1 MKNSERRNIV
11 ELYGKIKTFQHIHN
25 NTPTSMYTFEE
36 TVNKIKRHIEN
47 FCELMYSS
55 LVCRT
60 SSSITLSL
68 IVNNKNTYVAI
79 QVTIFNNNF
88 ISVGNVFTLLR
99 ESGIYED
106 IDLSKVNFCNNAQQT
121 KLQTQVVVEH
131 I

>member
-11 ELYGKIKTFQHIHN
+11 ELYEKIKTFQYIHN
-25 NTPTSMYTFEE
+25 DTPTSMYTFEE

-47 FCELMYSS
+47 FCELMFSY

-60 SSSITLSL
+60 SSSDTLCL

-79 QVTIFNNNF
+79 QVTIFDNNS
-88 ISVGNVFTLLR
+88 ISVGNIFTLLR
-99 ESGIYED
+99 ESGINED
-106 IDLSKVNFCNNAQQT
+106 IDLSNVNLCN
-121 KLQTQVVVEH
+121 